1 MDGICLTLDKVV
13 IVLRILK
20 ISFVEGD
27 KNEKKIR
34 KVINGNRSMC
44 ITRG

>member
-20 ISFVEGD
+20 ISFVKGD
-27 KNEKKIR
+27 KNEKKIM

>member
-27 KNEKKIR
+27 KNEKIR